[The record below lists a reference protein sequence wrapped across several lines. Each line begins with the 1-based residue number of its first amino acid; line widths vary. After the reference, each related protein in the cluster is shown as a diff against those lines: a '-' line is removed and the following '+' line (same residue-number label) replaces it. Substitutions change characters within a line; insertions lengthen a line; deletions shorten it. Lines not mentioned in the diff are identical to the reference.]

1 MKTDVQSYRTCMFCG
16 LISAPQ
22 GAAMQVRG
30 ISVLVPYHHAEGA
43 SSLSGDSNSMRHSPA
58 EKTDACMRNW
68 LSCQGGDSW
77 VVNPISQ
84 ELEKCTHTHTHPR
97 AHARTDGDLVLGW
110 RLASGGLMFLCDRL
124 LHRVGS
130 DKSPGNRHFAPR
142 GPTKAVLCPR
152 PDMHRV
158 PRLPVAP
165 GSADSLA
172 EQSDGRCARP
182 RFNSPVPASRIQ
194 QPSPPWAPASDA
206 RKSRGWLPSN
216 SYLTEGTSK

>member
-1 MKTDVQSYRTCMFCG
+1 MPTRDITTLAAQAHCNVMSCESCTWSQHVKTDVQSYRACMFCG

-84 ELEKCTHTHTHPR
+84 ELEKCTHTHTPAR
-97 AHARTDGDLVLGW
+97 ARTDRW
-110 RLASGGLMFLCDRL
+110 RSCARLASGFWW
-124 LHRVGS
+124 
-130 DKSPGNRHFAPR
+130 
-142 GPTKAVLCPR
+142 
-152 PDMHRV
+152 PDV
-158 PRLPVAP
+158 PL
-165 GSADSLA
+165 
-172 EQSDGRCARP
+172 
-182 RFNSPVPASRIQ
+182 
-194 QPSPPWAPASDA
+194 
-206 RKSRGWLPSN
+206 
-216 SYLTEGTSK
+216 